1 MKIGRGLVIQA
12 GPNEFYLVGTDCR
25 VFLRRKPTGEK
36 ILSHQ
41 LVSESMIQ
49 VYGYIVSV
57 DEGHFDKKGEFVAD
71 RRRNGDEIFRRGLWV
86 EADIGVLRVI
96 TCD

>member
-1 MKIGRGLVIQA
+1 
-12 GPNEFYLVGTDCR
+12 
-25 VFLRRKPTGEK
+25 
-36 ILSHQ
+36 
-41 LVSESMIQ
+41 MIK

-57 DEGHFDKKGEFVAD
+57 DEGHFNKNGEFVAD

-86 EADIGVLRVI
+86 EEDTGVLRVI

>member
-1 MKIGRGLVIQA
+1 
-12 GPNEFYLVGTDCR
+12 
-25 VFLRRKPTGEK
+25 
-36 ILSHQ
+36 
-41 LVSESMIQ
+41 MIK
-49 VYGYIVSV
+49 VYGYIVSA
-57 DEGHFDKKGEFVAD
+57 DEGHFDKNGEFVAD